1 MAGMIPGVTVVPGRS
16 AFPLL
21 INSRSAAWAYVRAP
35 LRRRTSAALPAWS
48 NMTVRQDQMP
58 DISRIVSRVLHRF
71 EYGFSFIRP
80 SSIDQKRTILCF

>member
-1 MAGMIPGVTVVPGRS
+1 
-16 AFPLL
+16 
-21 INSRSAAWAYVRAP
+21 
-35 LRRRTSAALPAWS
+35 
-48 NMTVRQDQMP
+48 MTVRQDQMP